1 MVANTTMLYCIGAK
15 YNFSLQYENLTAI
28 PISHSRQIPDKLK
41 FNALSQYLYYKNPNF
56 LNLYPALQNLK
67 KHGYEHNDSYH
78 NGRYAKEIAS
88 LVSMFSVNNPKRAA
102 QYKKHPCKNRD
113 KFLNSFCH
121 SLPPFCPLFFL
132 KI

>member
-1 MVANTTMLYCIGAK
+1 MRCYQVKNFLSDFLYNRVPTKIMVANTTMLYCIGAK

-78 NGRYAKEIAS
+78 NGRYAKETA
-88 LVSMFSVNNPKRAA
+88 
-102 QYKKHPCKNRD
+102 
-113 KFLNSFCH
+113 
-121 SLPPFCPLFFL
+121 FFRQQS
-132 KI
+132 KIGREV

>member
-78 NGRYAKEIAS
+78 NGRYAKETAS
-88 LVSMFSVNNPKRAA
+88 FVSLFSVNNPKQAA
-102 QYKKHPCKNRD
+102 KYKKQPYENRD
-113 KFLNSFCH
+113 EFFSSFCH
-121 SLPPFCPLFFL
+121 FFPLSALSFS
-132 KI
+132 